1 VGGGLSR
8 GGGPRDESA
17 SPRRDVGLPK
27 EMRLCRGAEFRRV
40 FAYGRRKTNRLLT
53 LYYLRNDGGARRV
66 GLVVSRRVGKAVE
79 RNKVRRRLQEI
90 LRQRWDELKDGRD
103 LVLVVRK
110 DARNA
115 GFRQL
120 AKAVEDVVARAGLTE
135 GENDESGDGSLE
147 VDGGRP

>member
-1 VGGGLSR
+1 
-8 GGGPRDESA
+8 
-17 SPRRDVGLPK
+17 
-27 EMRLCRGAEFRRV
+27 
-40 FAYGRRKTNRLLT
+40 
-53 LYYLRNDGGARRV
+53 V

-120 AKAVEDVVARAGLTE
+120 AKAVEDVVARAGLIK